1 MNGWPHTNAINR
13 LSWKLWGGYFMKA
26 AITSMMVNTTIMIS

>member
-13 LSWKLWGGYFMKA
+13 LSWKLLGRLFYE
-26 AITSMMVNTTIMIS
+26 SSYY